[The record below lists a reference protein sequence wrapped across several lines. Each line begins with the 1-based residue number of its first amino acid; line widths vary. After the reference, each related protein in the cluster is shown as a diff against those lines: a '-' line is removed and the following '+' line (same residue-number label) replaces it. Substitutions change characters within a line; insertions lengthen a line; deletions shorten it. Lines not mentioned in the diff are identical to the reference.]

1 MLYFIS
7 DTFSEICP
15 VVTDYLSA
23 ILIARATIRSPRL
36 CRRRLEYY
44 AYVTNPVVKC
54 GMPPAESH
62 PILITMWH
70 FLRLHVLTETA

>member
-1 MLYFIS
+1 MPVSQSTLS
-7 DTFSEICP
+7 RGCVTFHGS
-15 VVTDYLSA
+15 T
-23 ILIARATIRSPRL
+23 RASVRVTIRSPRL

-62 PILITMWH
+62 PILIIMCH
-70 FLRLHVLTETA
+70 FLRLHMLKETA